1 MNEQEAMAE
10 DPSAV
15 SAEAADAVGAAD
27 SVPAQPEASAQ
38 AEASEYPEPVE
49 TRSTVEVGLVRSV
62 RFGPIM
68 IGGAIIGALVCAVI
82 ALGFPVIEGADYTM
96 GQVIGFVAVLG
107 AVLGLTLGAVL
118 SLILVRVARRK
129 RGAAIAVLTD
139 VR

>member
-27 SVPAQPEASAQ
+27 SVPAQ
-38 AEASEYPEPVE
+38 AEASEYPEPIE

-118 SLILVRVARRK
+118 SLILARVARRK